1 MKRSASFLISLCALV
16 VLLAGCQ
23 INPFTKALVV
33 VNNGSTPISAV
44 TINQY
49 ITQSSKTVLRPN
61 ALLNGATI
69 PVGGQEKFYLSPFS
83 YSVNSSGYASLFV
96 DNGVNS
102 TTVRFTFDAKVYDDL
117 TATFDGT
124 NIVMSGSG
132 VLVDYP
138 Q

>member
-1 MKRSASFLISLCALV
+1 MKRSASFLIGLCALV
-16 VLLAGCQ
+16 VMLAGCQ
-23 INPFTKALVV
+23 LNPYTKALVI
-33 VNNGSTPISAV
+33 VNNGSSPISLV

-49 ITQSSKTVLRPN
+49 ITQSSKALRPN

-83 YSVNSSGYASLFV
+83 YSDSTSGYALLFV

-102 TTVRFTFDAKVYDDL
+102 ATVRFTFDAAVYDDL
-117 TATFDGT
+117 IATFDGT

-132 VLVDYP
+132 VQVNAP
-138 Q
+138 T